1 MHEVTNIN
9 GVDFIFSPF
18 QNIETASLGVFLR
31 GGARFEDRKV
41 KGIAHFLEHMLFKGT
56 QSYSHRQI
64 KREVEGRGGSLN
76 AFTGQEIVAYYAHFL
91 NKNLPLV
98 LDILLDM
105 VINPLLKQQ
114 EIDKERNVILEEIKM
129 YNDLP
134 SSRAGMLLDRLLWK
148 NHPLGEDII
157 GYVKT
162 VKGIERSDLD
172 NFRKKYYGSSNMVI
186 SFSGAYSKDKIVDLL
201 AKKIKRTKQEIN
213 FKYSDP
219 SPCKKVDVVC
229 EKKSLEQSHL
239 CLGFQSVSYRSDKK
253 LIVQLLNVIL
263 GANMSSRLFEE
274 LREKRSLCYDI
285 STEVRKYR
293 DSGAF
298 SIHLGLDKS
307 KIIVALSSLLRE
319 LDKVKG
325 KEVFSRELSRA
336 KDYFLGQIAMSLE
349 LPQGRMFY
357 LAESSLTLGKI
368 YSFDQIKEKVEA
380 ITPKDI
386 KNFAEEIFT
395 FENMS
400 ISCVGNIDDNLQELI
415 RRTVKKGVCHP

>member
-1 MHEVTNIN
+1 
-9 GVDFIFSPF
+9 
-18 QNIETASLGVFLR
+18 
-31 GGARFEDRKV
+31 
-41 KGIAHFLEHMLFKGT
+41 
-56 QSYSHRQI
+56 
-64 KREVEGRGGSLN
+64 
-76 AFTGQEIVAYYAHFL
+76 
-91 NKNLPLV
+91 
-98 LDILLDM
+98 
-105 VINPLLKQQ
+105 LLKPQ

-157 GYVKT
+157 GHVET
-162 VKGIERSDLD
+162 VKGIDRNDLD

-186 SFSGAYSKDKIVDLL
+186 SFSGAYDKNRIIDLL
-201 AKKIKRTKQEIN
+201 RKKIKRTKQKN
-213 FKYSDP
+213 NLKYSRP
-219 SPCKKVDVVC
+219 SPCKGLEIAC

-239 CLGFQSVSYRSDKK
+239 CLGFQSVSYQSDKK
-253 LIVQLLNVIL
+253 LTGQLLNVIL

-274 LREKRSLCYDI
+274 LREKKSLCYDI

-336 KDYFLGQIAMSLE
+336 KDYFLGQVAMSLE

-357 LAESSLTLGKI
+357 LAESSLTSGKI
-368 YSFDQIKEKVEA
+368 YSFEEIKNKVEA
-380 ITPKDI
+380 ITPRDI
-386 KNFAEEIFT
+386 KDFAKEIFT

-400 ISCVGNIDDNLQELI
+400 VSCVGNIDDRLEGLL
-415 RRTVKKGVCHP
+415 RKTAKKGVTNR